1 MRFETGKELVRQV
14 ASAILGTEVHVIA
27 VRGGG
32 PDKTRLEVLV
42 PEAML
47 GKAVGRGGETVRALE
62 HILAEMLQVNRPPK
76 IRIRAIEKMS
86 VRFSVEENDETD
98 TPFNP
103 DLDAGETPRVT
114 PVWN

>member
-27 VRGGG
+27 VCGGA
-32 PDKTRLEVLV
+32 DKTRLDVLV
-42 PEAML
+42 PEALL

-62 HILAEMLQVNRPPK
+62 HILAETLQVNRPPR
-76 IRIRAIEKMS
+76 IRFRAIERMN
-86 VRFSVEENDETD
+86 VPFALEEEDKVTPELDTD
-98 TPFNP
+98 
-103 DLDAGETPRVT
+103 ARETPGVT